1 MNAVDL
7 RNMGLKGLA
16 KEIMGKM
23 ENVRLS
29 KWDNRHLTL
38 LLNCILVLV
47 VLLFL
52 SNQNVTRVLNKRGAY
67 QY

>member
-38 LLNCILVLV
+38 LLNCILGISSAII
-47 VLLFL
+47 FIKPKC
-52 SNQNVTRVLNKRGAY
+52 NKSS
-67 QY
+67 